1 MHLSLWSSFWGQAQA
16 AARRKRYEEDKLT
29 HYRRKVEEIM
39 KIEISQGEFDDLR
52 ELQEQNPH
60 FRFSCNRHEVWIAR
74 KQGFDAKI

>member
-1 MHLSLWSSFWGQAQA
+1 M
-16 AARRKRYEEDKLT
+16 T
-29 HYRRKVEEIM
+29 HYRRKVEEIV

-74 KQGFDAKI
+74 KRGFDAKI